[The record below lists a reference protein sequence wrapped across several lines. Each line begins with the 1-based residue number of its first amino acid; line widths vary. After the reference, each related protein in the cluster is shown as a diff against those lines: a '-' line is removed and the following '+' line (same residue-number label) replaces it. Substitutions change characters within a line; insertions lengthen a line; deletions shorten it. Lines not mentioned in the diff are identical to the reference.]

1 MSKKT
6 LVISFL
12 SIFKSFDNIM
22 KKGIVKWYDETKG
35 FGFIT
40 SDEGEEVFVHMSN
53 LDSPY
58 SGLEQD
64 ESVTF
69 KVKKGDKGLVALN
82 VKTV

>member
-1 MSKKT
+1 
-6 LVISFL
+6 
-12 SIFKSFDNIM
+12 M

-35 FGFIT
+35 FGFII